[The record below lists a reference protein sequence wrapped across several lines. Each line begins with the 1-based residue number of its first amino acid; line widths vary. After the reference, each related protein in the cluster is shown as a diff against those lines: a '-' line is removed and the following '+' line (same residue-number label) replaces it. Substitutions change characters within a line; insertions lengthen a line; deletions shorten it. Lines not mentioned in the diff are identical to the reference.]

1 MIIIIRI
8 WIRILSR
15 RDSSLLELLDIA
27 IVEEGKL
34 VNNNA
39 AVVAPPGIS
48 FHTFGIQYSY
58 SVLYTKGYG
67 HTSSCLFS
75 NADDVSE

>member
-39 AVVAPPGIS
+39 AVVAPPRNIFPYLWYTILLQCIVYQRLRTHFFLS
-48 FHTFGIQYSY
+48 F
-58 SVLYTKGYG
+58 
-67 HTSSCLFS
+67 
-75 NADDVSE
+75 